1 MLQRNSQHTRDHK
14 RKILNLRNLRLRYP
28 LQVPHSHFR
37 STRPK
42 HYHHFH
48 QRRTDQRATALAPH
62 DMVNTNSNLGRVGAA
77 FEVEEAIRTVGYV
90 NPKTGRSL
98 NTQSRIA
105 RHGFW

>member
-1 MLQRNSQHTRDHK
+1 MLQRNNQHTRDHK

-28 LQVPHSHFR
+28 LQDPHRHFR

-42 HYHHFH
+42 RYHHFH
-48 QRRTDQRATALAPH
+48 RRRMDQRATALAPH
-62 DMVNTNSNLGRVGAA
+62 NMVNTNNNLDRDVAA
-77 FEVEEAIRTVGYV
+77 FEVEEAIRTAGGV

-98 NTQSRIA
+98 NTQYRIA